1 MTAGMRTPPWLV
13 GLIEQVEAGLER
25 ITVGKHEQRPALE
38 QELKQIKENAQGWS
52 TSLANSKLS
61 LALRE
66 VIEKDWSAALER
78 QHEIEAELTEE
89 AQEKLR
95 SEQLVEP
102 QQVIDRLDRLAN
114 VLATN
119 CPTRGNLELSL
130 HIDRIVCH
138 RDARVIL
145 RTCKLGIMPE
155 AVELLA
161 IPIVKPLGERPQ
173 DTERSRARRRGKLRV
188 MEDDS
193 EVDLRAQA
201 NFIADPDRFVGL
213 RDEWFWIDEF
223 VIPASSS
230 WAADNAEVVFRRRQ
244 ATRFSY
250 AQLAHEYQVT
260 PPTIGAAIRHYL
272 KTHPSEKDEVCLQ
285 RGGKRRPKFDL
296 TKMADEARQLW
307 IEGESKE
314 KLAQKYGCSAPTVHK
329 AIAFA
334 YAQEGLPM
342 PTREEAHHGKVVEA
356 RRLLD
361 MGQRLEAIAAV
372 MKVSDATVRRYLHE
386 SFAAEG
392 KSMPDLRRRKRA

>member
-1 MTAGMRTPPWLV
+1 M
-13 GLIEQVEAGLER
+13 
-25 ITVGKHEQRPALE
+25 
-38 QELKQIKENAQGWS
+38 
-52 TSLANSKLS
+52 S

-173 DTERSRARRRGKLRV
+173 DTERSRPRRRGHRM

-250 AQLAHEYQVT
+250 QLST
-260 PPTIGAAIRHYL
+260 GA
-272 KTHPSEKDEVCLQ
+272 
-285 RGGKRRPKFDL
+285 
-296 TKMADEARQLW
+296 
-307 IEGESKE
+307 
-314 KLAQKYGCSAPTVHK
+314 
-329 AIAFA
+329 
-334 YAQEGLPM
+334 
-342 PTREEAHHGKVVEA
+342 
-356 RRLLD
+356 
-361 MGQRLEAIAAV
+361 
-372 MKVSDATVRRYLHE
+372 
-386 SFAAEG
+386 
-392 KSMPDLRRRKRA
+392 